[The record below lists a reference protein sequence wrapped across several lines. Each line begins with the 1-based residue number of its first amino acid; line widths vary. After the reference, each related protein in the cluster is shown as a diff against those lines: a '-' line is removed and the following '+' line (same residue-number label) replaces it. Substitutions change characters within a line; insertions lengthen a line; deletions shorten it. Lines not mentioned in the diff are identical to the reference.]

1 MKKYKL
7 KFWSFTVSLF
17 IQFFT
22 FSQTLNLTGS
32 PQYVTIGDLDIT
44 GNQITIEALVKFT
57 GGVNIVS
64 KHTNPT
70 NVNYLM
76 RIGTFEI
83 TTSQQFYL
91 MSNPY
96 AGSMQ
101 PNTWYHVAGT
111 YDGSFIRY
119 YVNGCLIIEQ
129 PATGTIVTNNF
140 LTAIGNQSGCSC
152 EQFNGEIDE
161 LRIWNV
167 ARPQADIAANMF
179 NLSNPTTQTGLLAY
193 YKFDGN
199 LTNAQG
205 NATYNG
211 TWVGTPSYGTQPSS
225 TVIAPLAIQTVTTSD
240 VSCFGFSD
248 GEIAVTASGSNLS
261 YSLDGTTWQ
270 TSNQFLNLSAN
281 NYTVYVRSQEGCILT
296 SANVSIAQP
305 TQLVVQTT
313 PSPLTSC
320 ISANGSVT
328 ANTTGGTPGYTY
340 SWTPNLGS
348 GATISNLTAGNYAL
362 QVTDQNGCQANAN
375 AIVAAN
381 NTPQLTVASST
392 NVTCSGLNNGTATLQ
407 TNGGTA
413 PYTYNWV
420 PTSIGN
426 INNPTNLAPGNY
438 TATVTDAGSCTSTV
452 SFSITAP
459 TPLVVTETISNPPCG
474 SSTGSISLAVS
485 GGSGTYTYSWNPAT
499 ISGNAANNLSGGD
512 YSVTVTDG
520 NGCFVTENYEIVP
533 TGDLGLTV
541 SPTSFLFN
549 IGDTVTLTANST
561 NTNGVVISWAP
572 NTTLSCD
579 NCNNPQAFPTSNQTY
594 IVYATSADGCVDSL
608 IVPANIIVPCTEIFV
623 PTIFSPNGD
632 GNNDV
637 IGVFGNCIQELEFVI
652 LNRWGQ
658 VVFKTTSQGETWDG
672 YLNGKMAIN
681 DTYVYK
687 LSIVD
692 PTGKKTNTSGN
703 ITLIR

>member
-1 MKKYKL
+1 MKKNKL
-7 KFWSFTVSLF
+7 LFWSFVLSFFVQF
-17 IQFFT
+17 ISFG
-22 FSQTLNLTGS
+22 QTLNLTGS

-96 AGSMQ
+96 ASSMQ

-111 YDGSFIRY
+111 YDGSFVRY
-119 YVNGCLIIEQ
+119 FVNGCLIIEQ
-129 PATGTIVTNNF
+129 PATGTIVTNNL
-140 LTAIGNQSGCSC
+140 LTAIGNQADCAC

-161 LRIWNV
+161 LRIWNI
-167 ARPQADIAANMF
+167 ARSQADLAANMF
-179 NLSNPTTQTGLLAY
+179 NLANPTTQPGLLAY

-211 TWVGTPSYGTQPSS
+211 TWIGTPAYGTQPNA
-225 TVIAPLAIQTVTTSD
+225 TVIAPLAIQSVTTAA
-240 VSCFGFSD
+240 VSCFGLSD
-248 GEIAVTASGSNLS
+248 GEIAVTASGTNLS
-261 YSLDGTTWQ
+261 YSLDGTNWQ
-270 TSNQFLNLSAN
+270 SSNQFLNLTAA
-281 NYTVYVRSQEGCILT
+281 NYTVYVRSQEGCVLT
-296 SANVSIAQP
+296 ATNTSISQP
-305 TQLVVQTT
+305 TQLSVQTT

-320 ISANGSVT
+320 IAANGSVT
-328 ANTTGGTPGYTY
+328 ANVTGGTPGYTY
-340 SWTPNLGS
+340 NWTPNLGS
-348 GATISNLTAGNYAL
+348 GATISNLTAGSYAL
-362 QVTDQNGCQANAN
+362 QVTDQNGCQATST
-375 AIVAAN
+375 AIVTAN
-381 NTPQLTVASST
+381 NTPQLTVASSS
-392 NVTCSGLNNGTATLQ
+392 NVTCSGLNNGSATLQ
-407 TNGGTA
+407 TTGGTA

-420 PTSIGN
+420 PASIGN
-426 INNPTNLAPGNY
+426 TNNPTNLSPGNY

-459 TPLVVTETISNPPCG
+459 SPLVITETITTPPCG
-474 SSTGSISLAVS
+474 SSTGAIALAVA
-485 GGSGTYTYSWNPAT
+485 GGSGNYNYTWNPPT
-499 ISGNAANNLSGGD
+499 LSGNTATNLSGGN

-520 NGCFVTENYEIVP
+520 NGCFVTENYAITP
-533 TGDLGLTV
+533 SGNLGLAV
-541 SPTSFLFN
+541 SPTSFSFN
-549 IGDTVTLTANST
+549 IGDTFSLAAST
-561 NTNGVVISWAP
+561 VVTNGVVISWAP
-572 NTTLSCD
+572 NQTLSCD
-579 NCNNPQAFPTSNQTY
+579 DCNTPLAFPTSDQTY
-594 IVYATSADGCVDSL
+594 VVYATSPDGCVDS
-608 IVPANIIVPCTEIFV
+608 IVVQASVIIPCTEIFV

-637 IGVFGNCIQELEFVI
+637 IGVFGNCIQELDFVI
-652 LNRWGQ
+652 FNRWGQ
-658 VVFKTTSQGETWDG
+658 VVFQTTTQGETWDG
-672 YLNGKMAIN
+672 YLQGKMAIN
-681 DTYVYK
+681 DTYVYR

-692 PTGKKTNTSGN
+692 PTGKKINSSGN

>member
-1 MKKYKL
+1 MKKNKL

-17 IQFFT
+17 IQFIT

-64 KHTNPT
+64 KHTNPAD
-70 NVNYLM
+70 VNYLM

-129 PATGTIVTNNF
+129 PATGSIVTNNL
-140 LTAIGNQSGCSC
+140 LTAIGNQSNCGC

-167 ARPQADIAANMF
+167 ARSQADIAANMF
-179 NLSNPTTQTGLLAY
+179 NMANPTTQTGLVTY

-211 TWVGTPSYGTQPSS
+211 TWVGTPSYGTQPNS

-248 GEIAVTASGSNLS
+248 GEIDVTASGTNLS

-270 TSNQFLNLSAN
+270 TSNQFLNLNAN

-296 SANVSIAQP
+296 SANASIAQP

-328 ANTTGGTPGYTY
+328 ANATGGTPGYTY

-362 QVTDQNGCQANAN
+362 QVTDQNGCQANAT
-375 AIVAAN
+375 ATVAAN

-420 PTSIGN
+420 PASIGN
-426 INNPTNLAPGNY
+426 INNPTNLVPGNY

-459 TPLVVTETISNPPCG
+459 TPLVVTETISTPPCG
-474 SSTGSISLAVS
+474 SSTGSISVAVS
-485 GGSGTYTYSWNPAT
+485 GGSGTYSYSWNPAT
-499 ISGNAANNLSGGD
+499 ISGNTANNLSGGD

-533 TGDLGLTV
+533 TGNLGLTV
-541 SPTSFLFN
+541 SPTSFSFN

-561 NTNGVVISWAP
+561 ITSGVVISWAP

-637 IGVFGNCIQELEFVI
+637 IGVFGNCIQEMEFVI

-658 VVFKTTSQGETWDG
+658 VVFQTTSQGETWDG